1 MILNLLKII
10 SFFLILVKQ
19 IENDDD
25 HDDEKDIN
33 DPPIVCNGKEKR
45 RLSTDSS
52 DSNPNRSQLV
62 PELTLSNGK
71 ENGTDKN
78 ACKIKKK
85 SSNQT
90 RHSLT

>member
-1 MILNLLKII
+1 LKII

-19 IENDDD
+19 IENDDDD